1 MLRQLL
7 RRFGEWAQRR
17 ILRELPRVNMFPG
30 QIELVGGARVRAFLV
45 AGDFLPNPV
54 RRPISGMGAT
64 HPAVDRFVNGGIER
78 CPFETHLRP
87 HRGQEIPAQ
96 PLDAFDRHK
105 GIFQQVGQGQVAV
118 SPAQVDADG
127 AESSGAEPLPRG
139 QGFVRVVEMVCD
151 LPDPIVSPRHLGEE
165 LLLAERELGVGS
177 AVHVV
182 NRVGDG
188 GQATGEEGL
197 GDRLRVG
204 GQVGGDT
211 EPTEALAEQGPLFDP
226 QCAS

>member
-1 MLRQLL
+1 
-7 RRFGEWAQRR
+7 
-17 ILRELPRVNMFPG
+17 MFPG
-30 QIELVGGARVRAFLV
+30 QIELVGGARVRVLLV

-64 HPAVDRFVNGGIER
+64 HAAVDRFVNGGIQR

-105 GIFQQVGQGQVAV
+105 GIFKQVGQGQVAV
-118 SPAQVDADG
+118 PPTQVDANR

-139 QGFVRVVEMVCD
+139 QGFVRVVEVVRD
-151 LPDPIVSPRHLGEE
+151 LPDPVVGPRHLGKE
-165 LLLAERELGVGS
+165 LFLPERELGVGG
-177 AVHVV
+177 AVHIV

-197 GDRLRVG
+197 GNRLRVG
-204 GQVGGDT
+204 GQVGGDA
-211 EPTEALAEQGPLFDP
+211 EPAEALAEQGPLFDP